1 MLLWLLN
8 KLEKRIDR
16 SVDMK
21 TKKRHYSKAEKLT
34 ILKTETYNMT
44 PVDIKMLAQIF
55 DYLSFIEL
63 KRVARAATIMSK
75 GTD

>member
-1 MLLWLLN
+1 
-8 KLEKRIDR
+8 
-16 SVDMK
+16 MK

-75 GTD
+75 GPD

>member
-1 MLLWLLN
+1 
-8 KLEKRIDR
+8 
-16 SVDMK
+16 MK
-21 TKKRHYSKAEKLT
+21 TEHRHYSKAEKLN

-44 PVDIKMLAQIF
+44 PDDIETLARIF
-55 DYLSFIEL
+55 DYLTFIEL